1 MTMSGAPNLRR
12 PHHRHLS
19 AARQRG
25 VTLIE
30 IVVAIVIV
38 AIAATA
44 ILAAMA
50 SITVRGAE
58 TMVRQQAVSVA
69 EAYLEEILLQ
79 PVASPGGAAPTS
91 RANFNDEDEYNGLS
105 DSGAHDQ
112 YGNAIAS
119 LANYNVNVAVT
130 QTTALTGIAA
140 AQARQIIVTVTD
152 PNGVTV
158 MLTGYRANF

>member
-1 MTMSGAPNLRR
+1 MTVNGVSLPRR
-12 PHHRHLS
+12 VHPRHRSS
-19 AARQRG
+19 ARERG

-30 IVVAIVIV
+30 VVVAIVVV

-50 SITVRGAE
+50 SITMRGAE
-58 TMVRQQAVSVA
+58 TMVRQQAVA
-69 EAYLEEILLQ
+69 LADAYLEEILLQ

-91 RANFNDEDEYNGLS
+91 RANFNDEDEYNGLN
-105 DSGAHDQ
+105 DVGARDQ
-112 YGNAIAS
+112 YGNAIAYLTGYTVS
-119 LANYNVNVAVT
+119 VAVT

-140 AQARQIIVTVTD
+140 AKARQINVTVTD